1 MTDTAFF
8 GFFIFVML
16 RPYIVDFSL
25 IPLAAGLLGFRLF
38 NMFFL
43 RRSVTIGLFAGVNA
57 VLGTA
62 LVVFSM
68 RLLTLS
74 PFQLLPAAICAGA
87 LAVLVLRSVYF
98 SVSRSAKPLSAVTV
112 DLLFL
117 LILIASIWQNYSAV
131 PGLPAMMAFL
141 FWALAWG
148 IADLAFQ
155 HIPVSQKQAGTGRP
169 ALVVAMT
176 AAFFIL
182 VSLAAAAVGKNVS
195 NGLVGAFLAVLSAI
209 VNAVRYVL
217 HLLEAGLVFLFSLF
231 PATPGEYAEPYEM
244 PEDFMVKMQEQAEA
258 SDPRGLMVFLAVLLA
273 AAVCFLI
280 YWIIKKRVLHWR
292 IPVRPTVKASRR
304 AIVSGSGSMR
314 LVFRRIAVFFHSIF
328 LLLFFPGQIPSLLI
342 RADWYG
348 KRHFHPR
355 RRGETLREYLNRLC
369 ETADEEKRKE
379 LEPGAVL
386 LARYADQ
393 YLYGE
398 KAVQPEKNEV
408 LAIRKAFPLAHG

>member
-141 FWALAWG
+141 FWALA
-148 IADLAFQ
+148 
-155 HIPVSQKQAGTGRP
+155 
-169 ALVVAMT
+169 
-176 AAFFIL
+176 
-182 VSLAAAAVGKNVS
+182 
-195 NGLVGAFLAVLSAI
+195 
-209 VNAVRYVL
+209 
-217 HLLEAGLVFLFSLF
+217 
-231 PATPGEYAEPYEM
+231 
-244 PEDFMVKMQEQAEA
+244 
-258 SDPRGLMVFLAVLLA
+258 
-273 AAVCFLI
+273 
-280 YWIIKKRVLHWR
+280 
-292 IPVRPTVKASRR
+292 
-304 AIVSGSGSMR
+304 
-314 LVFRRIAVFFHSIF
+314 
-328 LLLFFPGQIPSLLI
+328 
-342 RADWYG
+342 
-348 KRHFHPR
+348 
-355 RRGETLREYLNRLC
+355 
-369 ETADEEKRKE
+369 
-379 LEPGAVL
+379 
-386 LARYADQ
+386 
-393 YLYGE
+393 
-398 KAVQPEKNEV
+398 
-408 LAIRKAFPLAHG
+408 